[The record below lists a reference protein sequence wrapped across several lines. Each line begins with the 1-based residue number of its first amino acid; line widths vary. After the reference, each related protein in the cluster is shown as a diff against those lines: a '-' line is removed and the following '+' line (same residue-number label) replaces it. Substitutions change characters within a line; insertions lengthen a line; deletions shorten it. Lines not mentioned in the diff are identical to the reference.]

1 MVFYKLAFRN
11 LRIIQTTHIVN
22 HTKSP
27 SLSPT
32 IPSFSG
38 ICKAALFLAGEK
50 IVRWQ
55 QKNFGLAKNL
65 VIFGVFYKQ
74 NSHHNTTEIAK

>member
-50 IVRWQ
+50 LSDGN
-55 QKNFGLAKNL
+55 KKKFGLAKNL
-65 VIFGVFYKQ
+65 VIFGVLY
-74 NSHHNTTEIAK
+74 